1 MSFVLVIVSSVAR
14 GSVVEIVSCTDG
26 LGSGRV
32 VTPKLVNLLLYGPNL
47 TVVVILT
54 LQKVLL
60 VALNEL
66 LDGPAEK
73 A

>member
-26 LGSGRV
+26 LRRGRV
-32 VTPKLVNLLLYGPNL
+32 VAPKLVDLLLNGANL
-47 TVVVILT
+47 TVVVVLA

-66 LDGPAEK
+66 LDGPAE
-73 A
+73 

>member
-1 MSFVLVIVSSVAR
+1 MSFVFVIVSGVAR
-14 GSVVEIVSCTDG
+14 GAVVEIVGCTDG
-26 LGSGRV
+26 LGSGGV
-32 VTPKLVNLLLYGPNL
+32 VAPQLVNLLLNGANL
-47 TVVVILT
+47 TMVVVLT